1 MTTLRF
7 VYTLNSSLATKNES
21 IRRWTSEI
29 TNKYLPKMSA
39 SIKET
44 VQAVKVTGRNLK
56 GEATGAGSIAIFGGN
71 PA

>member
-1 MTTLRF
+1 
-7 VYTLNSSLATKNES
+7 
-21 IRRWTSEI
+21 
-29 TNKYLPKMSA
+29 MSA